1 MKRENNSYENRERNN
16 HSHEHRHNHHNNLH
30 STSRLKALISHW
42 VEHNTGHLEKIE
54 EYAKLAKEEGKSEV
68 AEHLAEAAGHMR
80 KAIEALE
87 SALKHA

>member
-1 MKRENNSYENRERNN
+1 M
-16 HSHEHRHNHHNNLH
+16 
-30 STSRLKALISHW
+30 
-42 VEHNTGHLEKIE
+42 EHNTGHLEKIE